1 MNKINIGNN
10 IYFEAYLACPVCHE
24 RGKNGA
30 ATYWE
35 HYGCGGQMY
44 LGDDANYYCA
54 SCKQRSHVGKWK
66 YGCPD
71 HSNAGSDE
79 LDFQFASNAALA
91 SVISCAGQLTTA
103 AGVPWLQKFL
113 QNLGA

>member
-1 MNKINIGNN
+1 MNSKKIGDN
-10 IYFEAYLACPVCHE
+10 IYFQAYLACPVCYE
-24 RGKNGA
+24 RGTNTG

-35 HYGCGGQMY
+35 HYGCGGEMY
-44 LGDDANYYCA
+44 LGDNANYHCN
-54 SCKQRSHVGKWK
+54 SCGKTCHVGKWK
-66 YGCPD
+66 YGCPG
-71 HSNAGSDE
+71 HSTNNDEE

-113 QNLGA
+113 QNL